1 MEGHIV
7 TVLLFSKVTCDFDI
21 VHNFLLYIFFHI
33 SIIIID
39 VEKKV
44 NRKKCFVKK
53 DNRKRKTAEFINK
66 YDKKQYN
73 NIVFIIKK

>member
-1 MEGHIV
+1 MKDHIV
-7 TVLLFSKVTCDFDI
+7 TVLLFSKVTCDFDV
-21 VHNFLLYIFFHI
+21 VHIFLLYVFFYI

-44 NRKKCFVKK
+44 NRKKYFVKK
-53 DNRKRKTAEFINK
+53 DNKKRKTAEFINK

-73 NIVFIIKK
+73 NIVLL